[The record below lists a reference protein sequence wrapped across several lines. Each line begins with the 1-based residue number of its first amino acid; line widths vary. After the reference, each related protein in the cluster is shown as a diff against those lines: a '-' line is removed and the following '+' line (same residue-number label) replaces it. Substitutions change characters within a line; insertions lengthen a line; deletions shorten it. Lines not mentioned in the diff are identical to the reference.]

1 MSDKNKILKFLIQV
15 IGWGLV
21 FGFPLFFTWKEG
33 NPMTWVKFLGYVG
46 VPIAFITVFYANYF
60 IFIDRLLFRKRL
72 LVFII
77 VNLFL
82 FVLLSLCLH
91 GWPYADQKQ
100 VGKGRK

>member
-60 IFIDRLLFRKRL
+60 IFIDRFCSGKGYWYL
-72 LVFII
+72 
-77 VNLFL
+77 
-82 FVLLSLCLH
+82 LLSIYSFLCC
-91 GWPYADQKQ
+91 
-100 VGKGRK
+100 

>member
-46 VPIAFITVFYANYF
+46 VPIAFITVFYAHYF
-60 IFIDRLLFRKRL
+60 IFIDSFKKSINKPNTCRPRGTPRFQGGNNRTALS
-72 LVFII
+72 IYS
-77 VNLFL
+77 FL
-82 FVLLSLCLH
+82 CC
-91 GWPYADQKQ
+91 
-100 VGKGRK
+100 

>member
-46 VPIAFITVFYANYF
+46 VPIAFITVFYA
-60 IFIDRLLFRKRL
+60 
-72 LVFII
+72 II
-77 VNLFL
+77 LFL
-82 FVLLSLCLH
+82 SIACCSGKGYWYLLLSIYSFLCC
-91 GWPYADQKQ
+91 
-100 VGKGRK
+100 

>member
-46 VPIAFITVFYANYF
+46 VPIFYYCILCQLFYFYRSLVVPEKVIGIYYCQFIPFCVAELMFTWMAGVLFYSF
-60 IFIDRLLFRKRL
+60 
-72 LVFII
+72 
-77 VNLFL
+77 
-82 FVLLSLCLH
+82 C
-91 GWPYADQKQ
+91 Q
-100 VGKGRK
+100 